1 MAEIRTNDEYRR
13 ALHRMDELRAKGQEE
28 EEHHELAEL
37 EAAVAAYDQQH
48 GKPASTPGRPMLKTE
63 RDGKVK
69 GS

>member
-1 MAEIRTNDEYRR
+1 
-13 ALHRMDELRAKGQEE
+13 MDELRGKGREE
-28 EEHHELAEL
+28 EESHELAEL

-63 RDGKVK
+63 REGKVK